1 MMKRITLSLL
11 LAVVVM
17 VMLPLQVFAIAY
29 PDNTVEVN
37 TVYVYNDLLEVGDAA
52 VLINYRLPYAAIPT
66 EPASETYLGVFVDTD
81 GTTQLS
87 ATQPYAGNEKGYNYG
102 IMWIYFTAAEV
113 TALSID
119 RANSALYRIWLS
131 PNPTATWPGA
141 PQASQIGTITD
152 WETVAESTSVALTAD
167 VRAIAQT
174 LGTEWNSDSTYLL
187 ESVVGRGFVFTAAGE
202 AYFDYAIPNLRV
214 MAPALY
220 NTGTVD
226 PTIEDIDYLTLFGAT
241 LTNGTGTVIGSPIT
255 LVSGTQTVNASGL
268 GTLVFDLH
276 KGTVGSM
283 TNNTGIVTGSPIDL
297 VAGETTVTVT
307 GIGLFTV
314 VVELDNTQS
323 GITDTVTGTA
333 LDLTDAATAF
343 GFADRVL
350 LFSGLVWLVITI
362 IICSAIYVTGT
373 KANPQINRGMGKV
386 TLLVFDICIIGGA
399 VLGLMPVA
407 VAVLMFIGF
416 GFFTGYVLFFRGSSF

>member
-1 MMKRITLSLL
+1 MGDSGLHHVGVLGQDVL
-11 LAVVVM
+11 
-17 VMLPLQVFAIAY
+17 AIA
-29 PDNTVEVN
+29 E
-37 TVYVYNDLLEVGDAA
+37 
-52 VLINYRLPYAAIPT
+52 
-66 EPASETYLGVFVDTD
+66 
-81 GTTQLS
+81 Q
-87 ATQPYAGNEKGYNYG
+87 
-102 IMWIYFTAAEV
+102 
-113 TALSID
+113 
-119 RANSALYRIWLS
+119 
-131 PNPTATWPGA
+131 
-141 PQASQIGTITD
+141 
-152 WETVAESTSVALTAD
+152 
-167 VRAIAQT
+167 
-174 LGTEWNSDSTYLL
+174 LGTEWSLVLKEETVN
-187 ESVVGRGFVFTAAGE
+187 GFKLTATGE
-202 AYFDYAIPNLRV
+202 AYFLNVMPNLRV
-214 MAPALY
+214 MAPQIFA
-220 NTGTVD
+220 TGTVD
-226 PTIEDIDYLTLFGAT
+226 PTVEDIDYLTLFGAT
-241 LTNGTGTVIGSPIT
+241 LTSGTGTVIGSPIT